1 MPFVIYVFTISAF
14 ALGLAEFVPIGLTD
28 VMAQGLCV
36 GVEQTG
42 AAVTTYALGA
52 TFAAPVLSAL
62 TASWSRKNVML
73 TTAVVFTAGSLA
85 AAFAATLPQLLLAR
99 FIAGLGHGLFLAAA
113 SSTAARL
120 AGPGKAGRAVAVVFG
135 GFTLAM
141 AIGVPLSTWLGGVV
155 SWRPVLGAI
164 AAFGAFGFLGLLFG
178 MKDPVRSVPGEH
190 SDSAMQNIGMLFNR
204 KLLAGALVTVLAYAG
219 SFTAYTFIAPIL
231 TQVTGVMPDDR
242 LYGYAHLLT
251 ERMLLVHAPAM
262 SEIIGSEPGA
272 ETLASLPLI
281 AYDEELPLIR
291 ALWASMFQ
299 RAPEMQATFTIPDLR
314 IIRDLVCDGHGWTVL
329 PDYHC
334 DNDLKSGR
342 LISVTP
348 ADLAPTNHLYLVWNK
363 RTANNSRTA
372 YVRDYILKTF
382 PR

>member
-1 MPFVIYVFTISAF
+1 MSHLSHLRTFLEAYRSGSFSKA
-14 ALGLAEFVPIGLTD
+14 AELLGITQPAASQHIQSLETL
-28 VMAQGLCV
+28 V
-36 GVEQTG
+36 GKRLFIRQAKGVTATE
-42 AAVTTYALGA
+42 AADE
-52 TFAAPVLSAL
+52 
-62 TASWSRKNVML
+62 
-73 TTAVVFTAGSLA
+73 
-85 AAFAATLPQLLLAR
+85 LAR
-99 FIAGLGHGLFLAAA
+99 SVSPFIDGLEEKL
-113 SSTAARL
+113 SSFRSGSVRGGTINL
-120 AGPGKAGRAVAVVFG
+120 AGPPDFIHSRLGTVMAPLMKEGYRLRFHTGNKQRIYSLLHDGSVDLAV
-135 GFTLAM
+135 
-141 AIGVPLSTWLGGVV
+141 
-155 SWRPVLGAI
+155 
-164 AAFGAFGFLGLLFG
+164 
-178 MKDPVRSVPGEH
+178 
-190 SDSAMQNIGMLFNR
+190 
-204 KLLAGALVTVLAYAG
+204 
-219 SFTAYTFIAPIL
+219 TAS
-231 TQVTGVMPDDR
+231 MPDDR

>member
-1 MPFVIYVFTISAF
+1 MVSVCLSGTAT
-14 ALGLAEFVPIGLTD
+14 E
-28 VMAQGLCV
+28 
-36 GVEQTG
+36 
-42 AAVTTYALGA
+42 AADE
-52 TFAAPVLSAL
+52 
-62 TASWSRKNVML
+62 
-73 TTAVVFTAGSLA
+73 
-85 AAFAATLPQLLLAR
+85 LAR
-99 FIAGLGHGLFLAAA
+99 SVSPFIDGLEEKL
-113 SSTAARL
+113 SSFRSGSVRGGTINL
-120 AGPGKAGRAVAVVFG
+120 AGPPDFIHSRLGTVMAPLMKEGYRLRFHTGNKQRIYSLLHDGSADLAV
-135 GFTLAM
+135 
-141 AIGVPLSTWLGGVV
+141 
-155 SWRPVLGAI
+155 
-164 AAFGAFGFLGLLFG
+164 
-178 MKDPVRSVPGEH
+178 
-190 SDSAMQNIGMLFNR
+190 
-204 KLLAGALVTVLAYAG
+204 
-219 SFTAYTFIAPIL
+219 TAS
-231 TQVTGVMPDDR
+231 MPDDR

>member
-1 MPFVIYVFTISAF
+1 MSHLSHLRTFLEAYRSGSFSKAAELLGITQPAASQHIQSLETLVGKRLFIRQARGVTATEAADELARSVSPFID
-14 ALGLAEFVPIGLTD
+14 GLEEKLSSFRSGSVRGT
-28 VMAQGLCV
+28 VMAPLMKEGYRLRFH
-36 GVEQTG
+36 TG
-42 AAVTTYALGA
+42 NKQRIYSLLHDGSADLAVT
-52 TFAAPVLSAL
+52 
-62 TASWSRKNVML
+62 AS
-73 TTAVVFTAGSLA
+73 
-85 AAFAATLPQLLLAR
+85 
-99 FIAGLGHGLFLAAA
+99 
-113 SSTAARL
+113 
-120 AGPGKAGRAVAVVFG
+120 
-135 GFTLAM
+135 
-141 AIGVPLSTWLGGVV
+141 
-155 SWRPVLGAI
+155 
-164 AAFGAFGFLGLLFG
+164 
-178 MKDPVRSVPGEH
+178 
-190 SDSAMQNIGMLFNR
+190 
-204 KLLAGALVTVLAYAG
+204 
-219 SFTAYTFIAPIL
+219 
-231 TQVTGVMPDDR
+231 MPDDR

-363 RTANNSRTA
+363 RTANNSLTA